1 MSEDRLRAKQEK
13 LQLEVK
19 KMNDPD
25 EGSQADEDRSIE
37 NRQLEGA
44 NQEWRRFYEVIKGIT
59 NDMRY

>member
-1 MSEDRLRAKQEK
+1 MSDDSLRAKQEK
-13 LQLEVK
+13 LQLKGK
-19 KMNDPD
+19 KTNNPD
-25 EGSQADEDRSIE
+25 EGPHADAERTIE